1 MHLGADETEP
11 ALGILP
17 QRIDR
22 AQPTFAFEVP
32 ERPAIAG
39 LSALDECADLVN
51 RTLAPVAGDRA
62 VRLDLG
68 AERTP
73 AAEQNAARRDHAKLH
88 DGTERHARLGPL
100 RTCRDERGWRQG
112 NNSSQALAGRRKD
125 ALDQAKEIIAK
136 VAHTKI
142 VPISADVS
150 RAEDCARAFAEG
162 AKALGQI
169 DVLVN
174 NAGTSQRG
182 DFETV
187 TDAVWQADLDLKL
200 FAAIRLARA
209 ALPGMKARKW
219 GRIINILNTG
229 AKAPKASSAPTSV
242 TRAAGMAL
250 TKVLANEGAPH
261 NVLVNALLVGL
272 IESEQHEK
280 KVGGNTQKLAELYD
294 QMGKGVP
301 LGRVGKAEEFANMAL
316 FLASDAGSYITG
328 TAINIDGGTSPV
340 V

>member
-1 MHLGADETEP
+1 MIEMKMPGRNALVTGASK
-11 ALGILP
+11 GIGL
-17 QRIDR
+17 
-22 AQPTFAFEVP
+22 
-32 ERPAIAG
+32 AIA
-39 LSALDECADLVN
+39 SNFAQ
-51 RTLAPVAGDRA
+51 AGA
-62 VRLDLG
+62 NVVIV
-68 AERTP
+68 
-73 AAEQNAARRDHAKLH
+73 
-88 DGTERHARLGPL
+88 
-100 RTCRDERGWRQG
+100 
-112 NNSSQALAGRRKD
+112 GRRAD
-125 ALDQAKEIIAK
+125 ALEEAKAIIGRAAK
-136 VAHTKI
+136 TKI
-142 VPISADVS
+142 VTISADVS
-150 RAEDCARAFAEG
+150 KAEDCARAFAESQ
-162 AKALGQI
+162 KALGQI

-242 TRAAGMAL
+242 SRAAGMAL

-261 NVLVNALLVGL
+261 NILVNALLVGL
-272 IESEQHEK
+272 IESEQHERK
-280 KVGGNTQKLAELYD
+280 AGGNPQKLAELYD

-301 LGRVGKAEEFANMAL
+301 MGRVGKAEEFANMAL